1 MRNRWVNF
9 QIKDVYVPEPAEI
22 LMELH
27 GSDLLQGR
35 IIDASDSG
43 LQRDAFVVVEVE
55 GFARPLVVP
64 VDRIK
69 GPICE

>member
-9 QIKDVYVPEPAEI
+9 QVKDVYVPDPSEI

-35 IIDASDSG
+35 IIDESDSG
-43 LQRDAFVVVEVE
+43 LRRDAFVVVEVE
-55 GFARPLVVP
+55 GLGRPLVVP

-69 GPICE
+69 GPFCE

>member
-1 MRNRWVNF
+1 VRNHWVNF
-9 QIKDVYVPEPAEI
+9 QIKDVYVPDPAEI

-27 GSDLLQGR
+27 GSDLLQGK

-43 LQRDAFVVVEVE
+43 LQRNAFVVVEVE
-55 GFARPLVVP
+55 GLVRPLVVP

-69 GPICE
+69 GPVCE